1 VTSQACGACLRYVLS
16 KGLPLLSSNPEET
29 WPATAPGLVAE
40 PAAEPANPLP
50 EELAA

>member
-1 VTSQACGACLRYVLS
+1 VITAVVTSQVCGAWLRYILS

-29 WPATAPGLVAE
+29 WPLPVPQTT
-40 PAAEPANPLP
+40 PALP